1 MNRTILK
8 GNLTRDMDLRYT
20 PKGTAVGEFAIA
32 VNRKWKDQ
40 QAGEMKEEVV
50 FLECQAWSR
59 QAEVI
64 ADHFKKG
71 SPILI
76 EGRLAQDKWT
86 DKETGKERTKTLVVV
101 EQFEFCGDARGGKTV
116 DVPVSKPDNGG
127 DLGDMQD
134 ITAELNRLLDLLQR
148 THYRLIGKHGW
159 GDPEAKLIGDAMGWD
174 SGSQND

>member
-32 VNRKWKDQ
+32 VNRKWKDTTS
-40 QAGEMKEEVV
+40 GEMKEEVV

-64 ADHFKKG
+64 AEHFKKG
-71 SPILI
+71 SPILV

-86 DKETGKERTKTLVVV
+86 DKETGKARTKTLVVV
-101 EQFEFCGDARGGKTV
+101 EQFEFCGDVRGGKASPA
-116 DVPVSKPDNGG
+116 PVSKPGVGNASGSESMGEVFGGGG
-127 DLGDMQD
+127 DE
-134 ITAELNRLLDLLQR
+134 I
-148 THYRLIGKHGW
+148 
-159 GDPEAKLIGDAMGWD
+159 PC
-174 SGSQND
+174 

>member
-8 GNLTRDMDLRYT
+8 GNLTRDMELRYT

-32 VNRKWKDQ
+32 VNRKWKDTQ
-40 QAGEMKEEVV
+40 TGEMKEDVV

-64 ADHFKKG
+64 HEHFRKG

-86 DKETGKERTKTLVVV
+86 DKETGKARTKTLVVV
-101 EQFEFCGDARGGKTV
+101 EQFEFCGEARSGKAAP
-116 DVPVSKPDNGG
+116 VPVSKQGVGNATGQESMGEVFGG
-127 DLGDMQD
+127 EGDE
-134 ITAELNRLLDLLQR
+134 IS
-148 THYRLIGKHGW
+148 Y
-159 GDPEAKLIGDAMGWD
+159 
-174 SGSQND
+174 

>member
-40 QAGEMKEEVV
+40 QTGEMKEEVV
-50 FLECQAWSR
+50 FLECQAWSK
-59 QAEVI
+59 QAETI
-64 ADHFKKG
+64 AQFFKKG

-86 DKETGKERTKTLVVV
+86 DKETGKARSKTLVVV
-101 EQFEFCGDARGGKTV
+101 EQFEFCGESRGGKAGAT
-116 DVPVSKPDNGG
+116 PVSKPGV
-127 DLGDMQD
+127 
-134 ITAELNRLLDLLQR
+134 
-148 THYRLIGKHGW
+148 
-159 GDPEAKLIGDAMGWD
+159 GDATGNESMGAVFGGAGEGD
-174 SGSQND
+174 DIPF